1 MNASGDALLNRLRTD
16 IELKAEVIKALRSER
31 EQISE
36 SARAQAAFM
45 AELSADMLNLVT
57 NIGLLIAEGGSG
69 TVQRA
74 VEQLKAVCADL
85 VDYTAASTGQL
96 ALARKPVH
104 VRQLLSQ
111 LASRYAVD
119 LRVATAVPERVIAD
133 QVQLSK
139 VLAYFLSAGLEAGQ
153 FVVLVVEVV
162 SDATGDDGVSPHL
175 TFALHQRDD
184 QGPRPLRPKPPDQ
197 TPLGRLRTGLAAAL
211 CEIMGATLTP
221 LSLTLPTESAADQ
234 AHTGMFRLAV
244 SDAQVPGDGIGT
256 ASPAP
261 VPAEVAH
268 PDDASIDLMYLDRQ
282 LGSLAPVILA
292 RTAPAFIAQA
302 QRRMTDLHVAHEFEE
317 LDRLRNIAQSWKGSA
332 LSVGARGL
340 AAVLEAIEKQ
350 AAAGRLPGPGSIWQ
364 VRSALDRVVHALEN
378 YGDARGGRHERA

>member
-45 AELSADMLNLVT
+45 AELSADVFNLVT

-119 LRVATAVPERVIAD
+119 LRVATDVPERVIAD

-139 VLAYFLSAGLEAGQ
+139 VLAYFLGAGLEAGQ
-153 FVVLVVEVV
+153 SVVLVVEAV
-162 SDATGDDGVSPHL
+162 SDAAGDDGASPRL
-175 TFALHQRDD
+175 TFALHPRDD
-184 QGPRPLRPKPPDQ
+184 QGRRPLRPKPPDQ
-197 TPLGRLRTGLAAAL
+197 TPLGRLRSALAAAL
-211 CEIMGATLTP
+211 CDIMGATLTP

-244 SDAQVPGDGIGT
+244 SDAQVPGEGTGT
-256 ASPAP
+256 APPA
-261 VPAEVAH
+261 VAPAEVAH

-317 LDRLRNIAQSWKGSA
+317 LDRLRNIAQAWKGSA

-340 AAVLEAIEKQ
+340 AAVLGAIEKQ

-364 VRSALDRVVHALEN
+364 VRSALDRVVHALES
-378 YGDARGGRHERA
+378 YDDARGGRHERA

>member
-1 MNASGDALLNRLRTD
+1 MNASGDGLLNRLRTD

-36 SARAQAAFM
+36 SARTQAAFM
-45 AELSADMLNLVT
+45 AELSADVFNLVT

-119 LRVATAVPERVIAD
+119 LRVGTGVPERVIAD

-153 FVVLVVEVV
+153 SVVLVVEVV
-162 SDATGDDGVSPHL
+162 SDAAGDSAASPRL

-184 QGPRPLRPKPPDQ
+184 QGQRPLRPKPPDQ

-244 SDAQVPGDGIGT
+244 SDAQVPGDGTGT

-261 VPAEVAH
+261 APAEVAH

-317 LDRLRNIAQSWKGSA
+317 LDRLRNIAQAWKGSA

-364 VRSALDRVVHALEN
+364 VRSALDRVVHALES

>member
-1 MNASGDALLNRLRTD
+1 MSASGDALLTRLRTD

-45 AELSADMLNLVT
+45 AELSADVFNLVT

-119 LRVATAVPERVIAD
+119 LRVATDVPERVIAD
-133 QVQLSK
+133 QAQLSK

-153 FVVLVVEVV
+153 SVVLVVEVV
-162 SDATGDDGVSPHL
+162 SDAAGDNGASPRL

-184 QGPRPLRPKPPDQ
+184 QGRRPLRPKPPDQ
-197 TPLGRLRTGLAAAL
+197 TPLGRLRTALAAAL
-211 CEIMGATLTP
+211 CDIMGATLTP

-244 SDAQVPGDGIGT
+244 SDAQVNGDGIGT

-261 VPAEVAH
+261 APAEVAH

-317 LDRLRNIAQSWKGSA
+317 LDRLRNIAQAWKGSA

-364 VRSALDRVVHALEN
+364 VRSALDRVVHALES
-378 YGDARGGRHERA
+378 YGDARGRRHERA

>member
-244 SDAQVPGDGIGT
+244 SDAQVPGEGIGT

-317 LDRLRNIAQSWKGSA
+317 LDRLRNIAQAWKGSA

-364 VRSALDRVVHALEN
+364 VRTALDRVVHALES

>member
-36 SARAQAAFM
+36 RARAQAAFM
-45 AELSADMLNLVT
+45 AELSADVFNLVT

-119 LRVATAVPERVIAD
+119 LRVSTAVPERVIAD

-139 VLAYFLSAGLEAGQ
+139 VLAYFLSEGLEVGQ
-153 FVVLVVEVV
+153 SVVLVVGVV
-162 SDATGDDGVSPHL
+162 SDATGDDGVSPRL

-184 QGPRPLRPKPPDQ
+184 QGPPPLRPKPPDQ
-197 TPLGRLRTGLAAAL
+197 TPLGRLRTALAAAL

-244 SDAQVPGDGIGT
+244 SDAQVPGEGIGT

-317 LDRLRNIAQSWKGSA
+317 LDRLRNIAQAWKGSA

-364 VRSALDRVVHALEN
+364 VRTALDRVVHALES

>member
-153 FVVLVVEVV
+153 SVVLVVEVV

>member
-16 IELKAEVIKALRSER
+16 VELKGEVIKALRSER

-45 AELSADMLNLVT
+45 AELSTDVFNLVT

-96 ALARKPVH
+96 VLARKPVH

-119 LRVATAVPERVIAD
+119 LRVATDVPERVIAD
-133 QVQLSK
+133 QLQLSK

-153 FVVLVVEVV
+153 SVVLGVEVV
-162 SDATGDDGVSPHL
+162 SDATGDSGAPPRL
-175 TFALHQRDD
+175 TFALHQHDD
-184 QGPRPLRPKPPDQ
+184 QGRRPLRPKPTDQ
-197 TPLGRLRTGLAAAL
+197 TPLGRLRTRLAAAL

-261 VPAEVAH
+261 VSAEVAH

-317 LDRLRNIAQSWKGSA
+317 LDRLRNIAQAWKGSA

-340 AAVLEAIEKQ
+340 AAVLEAIEKH

-364 VRSALDRVVHALEN
+364 VRSALDRVVHALES
-378 YGDARGGRHERA
+378 YGDARGGRRERA